1 MTKIDERSRKL
12 RRSLQTIDE
21 SSESPGEASAKT
33 KESSRKSNDTFV
45 IIEESSQA
53 TNDDGESFRKFDKSS
68 RKIDIFHEVF
78 KLREDRCQMVKS
90 FIFYLLFLAN
100 VPSSGDDF
108 LEVHFLVL
116 CSNAVSSK

>member
-12 RRSLQTIDE
+12 RRSLQTIYE

-45 IIEESSQA
+45 IIKESSQM

-68 RKIDIFHEVF
+68 QKIDIFHEVF
-78 KLREDRCQMVKS
+78 KLREDRCQMVKKILS
-90 FIFYLLFLAN
+90 F
-100 VPSSGDDF
+100 D
-108 LEVHFLVL
+108 
-116 CSNAVSSK
+116 CS